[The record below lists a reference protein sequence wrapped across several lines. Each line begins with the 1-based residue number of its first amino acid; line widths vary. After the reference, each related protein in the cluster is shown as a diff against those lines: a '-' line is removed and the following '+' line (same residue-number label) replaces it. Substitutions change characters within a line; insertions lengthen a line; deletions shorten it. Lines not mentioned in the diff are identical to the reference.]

1 MEILLWLLL
10 VLVFVCVRRSPAGRA
25 RADLAVL
32 VMALAAAYFAA
43 RGL

>member
-1 MEILLWLLL
+1 MELLLWLLL
-10 VLVFVCVRRSPAGRA
+10 VLVFVCVRRSPTGRA